1 MASGI
6 WHLACQTYALNLFH
20 FRCSLNQTQF
30 LFVSPKL
37 SKSLHLTKSPCLSAV
52 LSPRPRHLSFLS
64 KLSDLLKL
72 FRLPKLPLFFALLLL
87 LSYAQ
92 CSIALTANTS
102 KEIEGSAPYLTFD
115 GGRTK
120 VTDADNLLSIRL
132 QDGRVI
138 TPSTN
143 PSSAAN
149 PISLPYVGSNLGHIT
164 MVVPSSQSSISM
176 NDLVVQGNWEDDDG
190 DGQGANGVTA
200 TGSISVS
207 FTDKNGNT
215 VNRSD
220 ALDICNAPYRVRLVS
235 TEGSLT
241 TQYGVPRSSN
251 FGGAMVDYYI
261 NPYNTVARV
270 CYARPNLYF
279 GGTGATV
286 NNIRDDSHYA
296 GPSNIWS
303 PTKGFLTQSNDYSSY
318 DQNFPTT
325 GADGLYFDL
334 ELPAGVDG
342 SQLTWPVVT
351 NGSIRATVS
360 WTKPRS
366 GAFTDPHGNILQAD
380 EWIRDKSSYVTRV
393 TLSGPR
399 ADRTQIN
406 TNNPSPL
413 AVPSLPQKF
422 ELVGRD
428 SRGNEVRYGFVLK
441 QWFVHRGKKWDSQY
455 NQISWCSS
463 LGYRLPQ
470 VKDLTNAVRTNSP
483 SISGARPS
491 SPASYY
497 QRHIGAGFFTEWG
510 VMYRYADVGFVHYGY
525 WTSDTTGSNGFDVYS
540 QSGDIYSDS
549 VSDSRYAVCSSP

>member
-30 LFVSPKL
+30 LFVSSEL

-52 LSPRPRHLSFLS
+52 LSRRPRHLSFL
-64 KLSDLLKL
+64 
-72 FRLPKLPLFFALLLL
+72 PKLPLFFVLLLL

-92 CSIALTANTS
+92 CSMALTANTS

-149 PISLPYVGSNLGHIT
+149 PISLPYVESNLGHIT

-220 ALDICNAPYRVRLVS
+220 ALDICNAPYRVRLIS
-235 TEGSLT
+235 TGGSLT

-270 CYARPNLYF
+270 CYARPNLLM
-279 GGTGATV
+279 GGTT
-286 NNIRDDSHYA
+286 NIVSNDNPRYA
-296 GPSNIWS
+296 GPANIWS
-303 PTKGFLTQSNDYSSY
+303 PVRGFLVQSTSPSSY
-318 DQNFPTT
+318 NRNFPTT

-334 ELPAGVDG
+334 DIGGVDG
-342 SQLTWPVVT
+342 SQLTWSVVT

-399 ADRTQIN
+399 ADRTQLQSA
-406 TNNPSPL
+406 TPNPL
-413 AVPSLPQKF
+413 IVPSLPQTF

-428 SRGNEVRYGFVLK
+428 SRGHEVRYGFVLK
-441 QWFVHRGKKWDSQY
+441 QWFVHQGANNYSQP
-455 NQISWCSS
+455 NQSSWCRS
-463 LGYRLPQ
+463 LGYRLSE
-470 VKDLTNAVRTNSP
+470 VRDLTNATCSGFNSG
-483 SISGARPS
+483 SACRAAVGATPS
-491 SPASYY
+491 SSNNVY

-510 VMYRYADVGFVHYGY
+510 SMGIYAGADFIPGSY
-525 WTSDTTGSNGFDVYS
+525 WTGDASGGNGFNV
-540 QSGDIYSDS
+540 YSDS
-549 VSDSRYAVCSSP
+549 GAVNGLSISNSSYAVCTAP

>member
-1 MASGI
+1 MHGI

-37 SKSLHLTKSPCLSAV
+37 SKSLHLTKSRCLSAV

-87 LSYAQ
+87 LSYSQ

-120 VTDADNLLSIRL
+120 VTDADSLLSIRL

-235 TEGSLT
+235 TGGSLT

-251 FGGAMVDYYI
+251 FGGATVDYYI
-261 NPYNTVARV
+261 NPYNTVAPV
-270 CYARPNLYF
+270 CYARPNLLM
-279 GGTGATV
+279 GGTTDIV
-286 NNIRDDSHYA
+286 SNDNPRYA
-296 GPSNIWS
+296 GPANIWS
-303 PTKGFLTQSNDYSSY
+303 PVKGFLVQSTSPSSY
-318 DQNFPTT
+318 NRNFPAT

-334 ELPAGVDG
+334 ELPSGIDG
-342 SQLTWPVVT
+342 SQLTWSVVT

-360 WTKPRS
+360 WTRPRS
-366 GAFTDPHGNILQAD
+366 GTFTDPEGYTRQAD
-380 EWIRDKSSYVTRV
+380 EWITDKSSYVTRV

-399 ADRTQIN
+399 ADSAQIN
-406 TNNPSPL
+406 TSNPSPL
-413 AVPSLPQKF
+413 TPLPSLPQTF

-428 SRGNEVRYGFVLK
+428 SRGNEVMYGFVLK
-441 QWFVHRGKKWDSQY
+441 QWFVHRGDKQDAQS
-455 NQISWCSS
+455 NQSSWCSR
-463 LGYRLPQ
+463 LGYRLAR
-470 VKDLTNAVRTNSP
+470 VSDLTNAVKTDYP
-483 SISGARPS
+483 SIFGATPS
-491 SPASYY
+491 SSNNVYM
-497 QRHIGAGFFTEWG
+497 RHIGAGFFTEWG
-510 VMYRYADVGFVHYGY
+510 AMGYYAAGFANPYY
-525 WTSDTTGSNGFDVYS
+525 WTSDATGSNGFRVSSYYGSVTDS
-540 QSGDIYSDS
+540 SDGYG
-549 VSDSRYAVCSSP
+549 RYGVCAAP